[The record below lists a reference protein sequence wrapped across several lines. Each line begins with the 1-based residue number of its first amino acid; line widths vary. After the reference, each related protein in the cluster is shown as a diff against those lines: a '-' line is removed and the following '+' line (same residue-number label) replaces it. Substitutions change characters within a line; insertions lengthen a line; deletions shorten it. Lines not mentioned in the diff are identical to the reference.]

1 VSDDTKD
8 DEPMLPA
15 EQDIA
20 STGAAADSAE
30 PNELLKSLP
39 RVLRYAMLSN
49 QDESYARER
58 LVAEITTLAPGV
70 PLTLASWAQGAPPG
84 GIVLA
89 RELDYLAVTKDQPDL
104 RSISDCVRLLS
115 LTMADLTDGSA
126 DHLRVGKALVHAYR
140 QLSADLDIDFAAEVE
155 TLVAGWAALPSAAAV
170 FCRYGGSFAAA
181 NAIVVGRRLATHRV
195 DAAEEKLRRQR
206 RELEQEKREAA
217 ARNDA
222 GAIAATSAASAV
234 AEDHLIVCRMDEDTM
249 KNQKMRE
256 LITPFKAVINTA
268 LPLLPVPSLH
278 EVRAKLL
285 FEFPYAAAVIDFALA
300 DLVGKRTI
308 KLRPLLLVGPAGGGK
323 SRFARRLGETLL
335 GLGKTLGLGETT
347 GLGVWRVDASRSDGS
362 VFAGTDKRWH
372 SAEPCH
378 PFLAVA
384 QARNACPMVLIDEI
398 EKAPTRSDYGRF
410 WDCLLGFL
418 EPETACRYPDP
429 ALQVNLDLSQVSFVA
444 TANSLDPLPSPL
456 RDRFRVVANFPE
468 PGPDDLDALLPA
480 VTRDLAREQGLD
492 ARWVEPLTRFER
504 DAIAAHWHGGSVRR
518 LRRVVEVLLRV
529 REKMA
534 PRN

>member
-1 VSDDTKD
+1 MSDDTKD

-15 EQDIA
+15 EHDLA

-30 PNELLKSLP
+30 PNELLKTLP

-49 QDESYARER
+49 QDEAFARER
-58 LVAEITTLAPGV
+58 LIAEITTLAPGL

-89 RELDYLAVTKDQPDL
+89 RELDHLAVTKDQPDL

-140 QLSADLDIDFAAEVE
+140 QLPADVDIDFAAEIE

-170 FCRYGGSFAAA
+170 FCRYGGSGAAE
-181 NAIVVGRRLATHRV
+181 NAFVVGRRLATHRV
-195 DAAEEKLRRQR
+195 DAAEERLRKQR

-217 ARNDA
+217 GGSKADA
-222 GAIAATSAASAV
+222 VTASNASGAIA
-234 AEDHLIVCRMDEDTM
+234 DGQLMVCQLDETAM
-249 KNQKMRE
+249 KNPKMRE
-256 LITPFKAVINTA
+256 VTVPLKGIINTA
-268 LPLLPVPSLH
+268 LPLVPVPPLH
-278 EVRAKLL
+278 SVRAQLL
-285 FEFPYAAAVIDFALA
+285 FEFPYAEAVIDFALA
-300 DLVGKRTI
+300 DLVGRGTLR
-308 KLRPLLLVGPAGGGK
+308 LRPLLLVGDAGGGK
-323 SRFARRLGETLL
+323 SRFARRLGEIL
-335 GLGKTLGLGETT
+335 
-347 GLGVWRVDASRSDGS
+347 GLGVWRIDASRSDGAA
-362 VFAGTDKRWH
+362 FGGTDKRWY

-378 PFLAVA
+378 PFLAIA
-384 QARNACPMVLIDEI
+384 QAKHANPLVLIDEL
-398 EKAPTRSDYGRF
+398 EKAATRTDYGRF
-410 WDCLLGFL
+410 WDCLLAFL
-418 EPETACRYPDP
+418 EPETAARYPDP
-429 ALQVNLDLSQVSFVA
+429 ALQTNLDVSQVSYVA

-456 RDRFRVVANFPE
+456 RDRFRIVIFPK
-468 PGPDDLDALLPA
+468 PTAGDLDALLPA
-480 VTRDLAREQGLD
+480 VTRDLARENGLD
-492 ARWVEPLTRFER
+492 ARWVEPLTGFER

-518 LRRVVEVLLRV
+518 LRLVVEALLRV